1 MRLNQLN
8 SYRKTQKEKLK
19 IDKMEN
25 ESKLVPVLRE
35 GVEIVK
41 MIAFRDLREVVSRR
55 FPERERHYHNKLTG
69 AAINRCFGIVNPE
82 PTFQEF
88 AQSESQEI
96 DDILNCL
103 TADLPQ
109 LRIPLT
115 DALRIMVLC
124 DYQEGV
130 DNSIILSQNQD
141 YGILLVE
148 RDLPMPHRFIE
159 LVRRI
164 GASLG
169 LVIPPLPAG
178 EADTVEE
185 GEK

>member
-1 MRLNQLN
+1 
-8 SYRKTQKEKLK
+8 
-19 IDKMEN
+19 MEN
-25 ESKLVPVLRE
+25 ESKLVPILRE

-41 MIAFRDLREVVSRR
+41 MIAFRDLREVVCRR
-55 FPERERHYHNKLTG
+55 FPERERQYHNKLTG
-69 AAINRCFGIVNPE
+69 AVINRCFGIVNPE
-82 PTFQEF
+82 TEFQEF
-88 AQSESQEI
+88 AQSEYQVIE
-96 DDILNCL
+96 DILMSL

-124 DYQEGV
+124 DHQEGV
-130 DNSIILSQNQD
+130 ENSTILSQNQN

-169 LVIPPLPAG
+169 LVVPPLPENEINAG
-178 EADTVEE
+178 EE

>member
-1 MRLNQLN
+1 
-8 SYRKTQKEKLK
+8 
-19 IDKMEN
+19 MEN
-25 ESKLVPVLRE
+25 ESKLIPILRE

-41 MIAFRDLREVVSRR
+41 MIAFRDLREVVCRR
-55 FPERERHYHNKLTG
+55 FPERERQYHNKLTG
-69 AAINRCFGIVNPE
+69 AVINRCFGIVNSE
-82 PTFQEF
+82 PAFQEF
-88 AQSESQEI
+88 AQSEYQMI
-96 DDILNCL
+96 DDILNRL

-124 DYQEGV
+124 DHQEGM
-130 DNSIILSQNQD
+130 DNSKILLQTQN

-169 LVIPPLPAG
+169 LVVSPLP
-178 EADTVEE
+178 ENEVKVVEE
-185 GEK
+185 GER

>member
-1 MRLNQLN
+1 M
-8 SYRKTQKEKLK
+8 K
-19 IDKMEN
+19 N
-25 ESKLVPVLRE
+25 ESKIIPVLRE

-41 MIAFRDLREVVSRR
+41 MIAFRDLREVVCRR
-55 FPERERHYHNKLTG
+55 FPERERQYHNKLTG
-69 AAINRCFGIVNPE
+69 AVINRCFGIVNPE
-82 PTFQEF
+82 LDFQEF
-88 AQSESQEI
+88 AQSEDQVI
-96 DDILNCL
+96 DDILSRL
-103 TADLPQ
+103 TTDLPQ

-124 DYQEGV
+124 DHQEGV
-130 DNSIILSQNQD
+130 DNSRILSQNQN

-169 LVIPPLPAG
+169 LIVPPLP
-178 EADTVEE
+178 ENEVNTVEK